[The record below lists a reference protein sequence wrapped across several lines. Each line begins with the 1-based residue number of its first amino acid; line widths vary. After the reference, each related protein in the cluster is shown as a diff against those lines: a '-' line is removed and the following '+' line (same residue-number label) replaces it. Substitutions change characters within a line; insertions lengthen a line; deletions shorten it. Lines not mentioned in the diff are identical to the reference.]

1 MQATFRLGATSL
13 AVLAAFGLTACGGGS
28 DGSIFNGVGNHTSVI
43 DAMAG
48 NSSSNTN
55 TGSGTDTGNNT
66 GTDTS
71 TGGDTGTDTG
81 TDDDGD
87 TGTDTGGDDA
97 NTGDANQFTTFA
109 PNEADRTDPYYSL
122 AGDSNYLAKS
132 EITNSVRGNLHDELE
147 KAYGQRFDTTFIYNT
162 TITDGNSPIT
172 GKTHLVAQSL
182 NYSQLGNGYQSY
194 TMDERVQ
201 TEIDG
206 TRYTGQRTSN
216 LKLYQ
221 QNNSIVL
228 GKQTLSGELSDGSN
242 PVRIEKADLRI
253 DTIKGDSYDPPT
265 AEELKA
271 LQDTRDSAEKTWED
285 AKQAVADAEQAVI
298 VAEQAV
304 IVAKQAVIEA
314 EKLADAEKLLEAQKQ
329 LSEAILTERQAIT
342 ARSEAIIAEQEAQI
356 AFDIAENI
364 LTDGKTAFNIWARDP
379 DNILARSLGVRGEYI
394 DDTKN
399 NKIFTYTG
407 QAFNETSDGKLNYEI
422 NFNTRTGQGAIT
434 ELDTGRINLNNASI
448 GTVTHTNPDATSLSM
463 LGIQGVAK
471 FDDGRADGSYT
482 LGIFGNK
489 ATEIAGVVTENNV
502 NTVGFGG
509 IKTDERE
516 SVITP

>member
-1 MQATFRLGATSL
+1 MKTNFNLAAISV
-13 AVLAAFGLTACGGGS
+13 AVLAAFGLTACGGSGGF
-28 DGSIFNGVGNHTSVI
+28 DGGISTTTIFDGNT
-43 DAMAG
+43 
-48 NSSSNTN
+48 
-55 TGSGTDTGNNT
+55 
-66 GTDTS
+66 
-71 TGGDTGTDTG
+71 
-81 TDDDGD
+81 
-87 TGTDTGGDDA
+87 A
-97 NTGDANQFTTFA
+97 NTGNTNNSGGTTTDNSGSTDGTTDGNTDGATDGNTDGTTEVDPGDTAFTTFA
-109 PNEADRTDPYYSL
+109 PNEADRTNPFYSL
-122 AGDSNYLAKS
+122 AGEDNYEAKS

-172 GKTHLVAQSL
+172 GKTHLVAQEL
-182 NYSQLGNGYQSY
+182 DYSQLGNGYQSY

-206 TRYTGQRTSN
+206 TKYTGQRTSN

-228 GKQTLSGELSDGSN
+228 GKQTLSGELSDGTN
-242 PVRIEKADLRI
+242 PAKIEKDNLKI
-253 DTIKGDSYDPPT
+253 NTIKGTSYDPPS
-265 AEELKA
+265 AEELKG

-285 AKQAVADAEQAVI
+285 AKQAVADA
-298 VAEQAV
+298 
-304 IVAKQAVIEA
+304 KQAV
-314 EKLADAEKLLEAQKQ
+314 ADAADVEALLAAQKQ
-329 LSEAILTERQAIT
+329 LSEAELAE
-342 ARSEAIIAEQEAQI
+342 SEAQEAFYY
-356 AFDIAENI
+356 AVDE
-364 LTDGKTAFNIWARDP
+364 LEKGKTAFNIWARDP
-379 DNILARSLGVRGEYI
+379 DYTLARIILKVRPEFI
-394 DDTKN
+394 DESKG

-434 ELDTGRINLNNASI
+434 ELDTGKINLNNASI

-482 LGIFGNK
+482 LGIFGNE
-489 ATEIAGVVTENNV
+489 ATEIAGVVTENNI

-509 IKTDERE
+509 IKTAERE
-516 SVITP
+516 SKITP